1 MPIPLEEYFMAYY
14 VDAYLVDLD
23 QLHQVYGSHNTEL
36 VEEIVRSFPEDIESA
51 NETIG

>member
-1 MPIPLEEYFMAYY
+1 MAYY

-23 QLHQVYGSHNTEL
+23 QLHQVYGSHNTAL